1 MEFGIECG
9 VRGAGGR
16 LVVGPGDWVGGDD
29 VGRVDFA
36 KVILCAWP
44 ERLLRLPLLAW
55 SRDGC

>member
-1 MEFGIECG
+1 MWCA
-9 VRGAGGR
+9 RGRCR

-44 ERLLRLPLLAW
+44 ERLLRLPLLVW
-55 SRDGC
+55 LQDGC